1 MALRLSDSEKQ
12 RIIELAPDH
21 SMLAVSKIINRS
33 RQTINYFSIANDI
46 EFKPQKVQQD
56 DIDLIIA
63 LRNERL
69 THKSIAEKFEV
80 SKQTIK
86 NILYKNKDKVTY
98 WRVSR
103 Y

>member
-12 RIIELAPDH
+12 RIIELAPAH
-21 SMLAVSKIINRS
+21 SVLSISKLLGRG
-33 RQTINYFSIANDI
+33 RETINNFGINNDI

-56 DIDLIIA
+56 DIDLVIA